1 MSAIQQ
7 IEIPGIPAPK
17 PQEVTALAILQDA
30 VIRGASIDT
39 IERLAAL
46 QERML
51 GRQAEDEFNIAM
63 NATQSELGRVA
74 ADLTNPQTHSKYAS
88 YAALDRKV
96 RPIYTKHGFSL
107 SFDTD
112 PTSPADTVLVLCY
125 VSHKAGHTRTY
136 RNLMP
141 SDGKGAKGGD
151 VMTKTH
157 ATGAAES
164 YGMRYLLKMI
174 FNIAIGEEDNDGN
187 KFSALGE
194 RLDWV
199 GNCRDESELNRIFKS
214 AYQEAFDVGDVD
226 AMKALVTAKDARKAA
241 IREGR

>member
-1 MSAIQQ
+1 
-7 IEIPGIPAPK
+7 
-17 PQEVTALAILQDA
+17 
-30 VIRGASIDT
+30 
-39 IERLAAL
+39 
-46 QERML
+46 
-51 GRQAEDEFNIAM
+51 
-63 NATQSELGRVA
+63 
-74 ADLTNPQTHSKYAS
+74 
-88 YAALDRKV
+88 
-96 RPIYTKHGFSL
+96 
-107 SFDTD
+107 
-112 PTSPADTVLVLCY
+112 
-125 VSHKAGHTRTY
+125 
-136 RNLMP
+136 MP

-199 GNCRDESELNRIFKS
+199 GNCRDESELNRVFKS
-214 AYQEAFDVGDVD
+214 AYQEAFDVGDVV